1 MRILITGGNGFL
13 GRNII
18 KVLKD
23 SNDILTLGRSADNTF
38 ISDLANPIDLK
49 LPKFD
54 LIIHAAGKAHS
65 IPKTDKEKEEF
76 FKVNSKG
83 TQNLLK
89 TVASSGC
96 FPNTLVMISSVSVYG
111 LDSGH
116 SISENHPLN
125 GNTPYALSKIKA
137 ENFSREWGIKH
148 GVNVVILRLPLVIG
162 HNAPGNF
169 GAMLKAIEKGYYFR
183 LANMKNR
190 KSMVLAEDVAR
201 LMPQL
206 LNKNGTFNL
215 TDGVDPM
222 YTELDTYLAT
232 QMGKNIRSVPLS
244 VLKMLSK
251 IGDVLPRFP
260 LSSYRL
266 EKLSSSLTFDHQK
279 AIKELGWAPRPVI
292 GTFRIKE

>member
-18 KVLKD
+18 QILKD
-23 SNDILTLGRSADNTF
+23 SHDILTLGRSVDNDF
-38 ISDLANPIDLK
+38 ISDLAYPIDLK

-65 IPKTDKEKEEF
+65 IPKNKKEEAEF
-76 FKVNSKG
+76 FEVNSKG

-116 SISENHPLN
+116 SISEIHPLN
-125 GNTPYALSKIKA
+125 GASPYALSKISA
-137 ENFSREWGIKH
+137 ENFSREWGIEH

-169 GAMLKAIEKGYYFR
+169 GAMVKAIEKGYYFR
-183 LANMKNR
+183 LANMENR
-190 KSMVLAEDVAR
+190 KSMVLAEDVAS

-206 LNKNGTFNL
+206 LNKNGTYNL
-215 TDGVDPM
+215 TDGVNPLF
-222 YTELDTYLAT
+222 TELDAYLAS
-232 QMGKNIRSVPLS
+232 QLGKRIWTFPVS
-244 VLKMLSK
+244 VLKLFSK
-251 IGDVLPRFP
+251 IGDVVPIFP
-260 LSSYRL
+260 LSTYRL

-279 AIKELGWAPRPVI
+279 AIKELGWEPRPVI